1 MEVFMIPEK
10 IFKKLDSP
18 KLLPFDGQFVAKCP
32 CHNDE
37 HPSLCIKEDEETGN
51 LLLYCM
57 AGCKTEDIVKALG
70 LEMKDLFAN
79 DNSGHTK
86 SYDQKEKAY
95 FYYDKAGVQ
104 VAKKVCYSHL
114 YGSKTFC
121 WFRLENG
128 EWVKGLNGLDVPL
141 YNLPSLLNA
150 TETVYIVE
158 GEKDADSL
166 QQMGYIATTP
176 PHGAGHKWNS
186 KNYNKFFKNKD
197 VVILADNDDVGK
209 THAKDVA
216 SCVSGVAKSVKLIP
230 SENIYCDLKEHGDI
244 SDIIENLGYDDT
256 KDLLDVTVE
265 NTAFYSAPKTEIGVM
280 PSFCYS
286 NGTKVCVNPAL
297 LAEQI
302 KEDGV
307 FTLVKDSEYSNNSVW
322 MFSNGR
328 YRRCSDDDVKAVIS
342 SYITD
347 YDKSILKMS
356 VVKETLEIIKAN
368 SNYILF
374 SYFDQDENIINFKN
388 GVLKLD
394 TMEFLPHSPEYLS
407 TIQIN
412 AEWSENTGE
421 TPVFDAY
428 LDMLTNGNED
438 LKNLLLQ
445 IIGLC
450 ISNVSGYRTKKCLF
464 LVGEGN
470 TGKTRIKLLAERII
484 GEEYCCSLDIS
495 DLETRFGPSAL
506 IGKRVAGSADLEFGT
521 ASQLK
526 VLKQLVGGDTV
537 IVEEK
542 FKSPVSFR
550 FNGFLWF
557 GANKMPF
564 FGGDKGPWVYERLII
579 VPCNNVVPP
588 EKRNPFIVE
597 KMLEECNGIVQKAV
611 VALKELIANNFKFSV
626 PEVCNEELEKY
637 KKLNSSAVSFFEEC
651 CKLRPEGVPI
661 AYNDEITM
669 AYIRRVFNNWCKIN
683 FGKTI
688 MSSKDFD
695 NEIAQYLKKTP
706 EELKTRTSS
715 KRYYIFT
722 LTEEAVDDYK
732 YL

>member
-1 MEVFMIPEK
+1 MIPQK
-10 IFKKLDSP
+10 IFNKLDSP
-18 KLLPFDGQFVAKCP
+18 KQLPFDEQFVAKCP
-32 CHNDE
+32 CHDDK
-37 HPSLCIKEDEETGN
+37 HPSLYIKEDEETGN

-57 AGCKTEDIVKALG
+57 AGCKTEDIVKAYG

-79 DNSGHTK
+79 DNRDHIK
-86 SYDQKEKAY
+86 SYVQEEKPY
-95 FYYDKAGVQ
+95 FYYDKSGLQ
-104 VAKKVCYSHL
+104 VAKKVRYRNSD
-114 YGSKTFC
+114 GSKTFC

-128 EWVKGLNGLDVPL
+128 EWVKGLNGIDVPL

-166 QQMGYIATTP
+166 QQMGHIATTS
-176 PHGAGHKWNS
+176 PHGAGHKWDS

-209 THAKDVA
+209 NHAKDVA

-244 SDIIENLGYDDT
+244 SDIIELIGREDA
-256 KDLLDVTVE
+256 KSLLDAAVE
-265 NTAFYSAPKTEIGVM
+265 KTDFYSTPKTDIGVM
-280 PSFCYS
+280 PRFCYS
-286 NGTKVCVNPAL
+286 NGNKVFVNPAL

-302 KEDGV
+302 KEDSV
-307 FTLVKDSEYSNNSVW
+307 FILVKDNEYSNNSVW

-328 YRRCSDDDVKAVIS
+328 YRRCSDDEAKAVIS

-347 YDKSILKMS
+347 YDRSILKMS

-368 SNYILF
+368 SNSIMVSRF
-374 SYFDQDENIINFKN
+374 NQDENIINFKN
-388 GVLKLD
+388 GILKLD
-394 TMEFLPHSPEYLS
+394 TMEFTPHTPEYLS

-412 AEWSENTGE
+412 ADWSEETVE
-421 TPVFDAY
+421 TPIFDSY
-428 LDMLTNGNED
+428 LDTLTGGND
-438 LKNLLLQ
+438 GLKKMLLQ
-445 IIGLC
+445 VIGLC
-450 ISNVSGYRTKKCLF
+450 ISNVNGYRTKKCLF

-470 TGKTRIKLLAERII
+470 TGKTRIKLLVEKII
-484 GEEYCCSLDIS
+484 GEENCCSLDIS

-506 IGKRVAGSADLEFGT
+506 TGKRVAGSADLEFGT

-526 VLKQLVGGDTV
+526 VLKQLVGGDTI

-550 FNGFLWF
+550 FDGFLWF

-588 EKRNPFIVE
+588 EKRDPFIVE
-597 KMLEECNGIVQKAV
+597 KMLEERNGIVQKAV
-611 VALKELIANNFKFSV
+611 VALKELVANNFKFSV

-637 KKLNSSAVSFFEEC
+637 RKLNSSAVAFFEEC
-651 CKLRPEGVPI
+651 CVMRPEGEPI
-661 AYNDEITM
+661 PYNDDRTM
-669 AYIRRVFNNWCKIN
+669 TYIRRVFNNWCKIN
-683 FGKTI
+683 FGKPI
-688 MSSKDFD
+688 MSYKDFES
-695 NEIAQYLKKTP
+695 EIAQYLKKAP

-722 LTEEAVDDYK
+722 LTEEAVNDYR